1 MFKELIMT
9 QVLTNYETIIP
20 NLFNLLK
27 SYLMGV
33 DRPFLQEQASGVLI
47 NVIQIKGIVETVDE
61 TIHKECGGATE
72 NPEVLN
78 AAVNAAVRSLG
89 GK

>member
-1 MFKELIMT
+1 M
-9 QVLTNYETIIP
+9 LTNYETIIP

-27 SYLMGV
+27 TYLMGA

>member
-1 MFKELIMT
+1 M
-9 QVLTNYETIIP
+9 TNYETIIP

-27 SYLMGV
+27 TYLMGP

-61 TIHKECGGATE
+61 TIHKECGDATE